1 MYTSKRNTLW
11 SALLLLIQ
19 FLSKGRVSVRVF
31 QPPPHFQWPRY
42 APDHVHWYYLRFK
55 CVLNVMNPKTK
66 QKHRADFVVV
76 NEAANLIHT
85 GCTIATDN
93 GAVPTGLVKVQY

>member
-31 QPPPHFQWPRY
+31 QPPQFQWPRY
-42 APDHVHWYYLRFK
+42 APGTPIGNSDFIRSQCIDIAKSGDRLCSELVNLNDSQSSVLILRHCHVPRLNYLARQIFP
-55 CVLNVMNPKTK
+55 VDL
-66 QKHRADFVVV
+66 
-76 NEAANLIHT
+76 
-85 GCTIATDN
+85 
-93 GAVPTGLVKVQY
+93 